1 MFCRNC
7 GTELAYKEDPCK
19 KCNYKRG
26 FGVDYCPDCGAET
39 EARDRK
45 CTECGATLFVMRNTK
60 PRSRFIATLLAFA
73 IGMFGIH
80 NFYLGYMRKGLL
92 KLVVSVVGLI
102 LIPIL
107 KNPFTLSAPIVMGMF
122 ALVEGIQLVF
132 GTVRVDADGN
142 FLV

>member
-26 FGVDYCPDCGAET
+26 FGVNYCPDCGAET
-39 EARDRK
+39 EARARK

-60 PRSRFIATLLAFA
+60 PRSRIAAALMAFF

-92 KLVVSVVGLI
+92 QVIVSVIGLI
-102 LIPIL
+102 
-107 KNPFTLSAPIVMGMF
+107 IVF
-122 ALVEGIQLVF
+122 AF
-132 GTVRVDADGN
+132 GTLFTIGAPVVMALWGIIEGYQLITGAIRVDADGN
-142 FLV
+142 FLT